1 MLVREADAGWRYLS
15 VYTPLVCTESD
26 TLYSAYQRIVPT
38 MYCVSVTNSGKHV
51 LVREAD
57 AGWRC
62 ASVAPRQT
70 RRLRHHLN

>member
-1 MLVREADAGWRYLS
+1 MLVKKAKAGR
-15 VYTPLVCTESD
+15 VYMPLVCTESD
-26 TLYSAYQRIVPT
+26 TFYSAYQCIVNT
-38 MYCVSVTNSGKHV
+38 MYCVSATNSGKHV

-70 RRLRHHLN
+70 TRLLHHLN